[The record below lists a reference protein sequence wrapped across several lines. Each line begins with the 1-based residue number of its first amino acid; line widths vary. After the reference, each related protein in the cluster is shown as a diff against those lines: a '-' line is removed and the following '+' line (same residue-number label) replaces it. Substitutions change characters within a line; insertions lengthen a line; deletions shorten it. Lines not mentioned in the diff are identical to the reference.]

1 MDLMNKFD
9 CKKEMKYLYAP
20 SSKVFSVVEVPAMNY
35 LMVDGHG
42 DPNQSLEY
50 QRAVEA
56 LFGVAY
62 KIKFAFKPKAIVYT
76 VSPLEGLWW
85 VEDMANFS
93 VEHKDE
99 WDWTMMIMQP
109 EWVTIE
115 DFEKARQIVAKQKKN
130 PELSRMK
137 FEPFTEGLAVQILYW
152 GAYADEGP
160 TIARMHEYI
169 REKGFS
175 PYGKHHEIY
184 LGDPR
189 KTAPEKLKTILRQP
203 VRKIA

>member
-1 MDLMNKFD
+1 MNKFD
-9 CKKEMKYLYAP
+9 CKKELKYLYAP
-20 SSKVFSVVEVPAMNY
+20 SSKKLSVVEVPPMNY

-42 DPNQSLEY
+42 DPNRSPEY

-56 LFGVAY
+56 LYGVAY
-62 KIKFAFKPKAIVYT
+62 KIKFAFKPRAIDYA

-85 VEDMANFS
+85 VTNMANFS
-93 VEHKDE
+93 VEHKED

-115 DFEKARQIVAKQKKN
+115 EFEKARQIVTKKKGI
-130 PELSRMK
+130 PELSKMR
-137 FEPFTEGLAVQILYW
+137 FESFTEGLAVQILYW

-160 TIARMHEYI
+160 TIARMHAYI
-169 REKGFS
+169 RENGFVTH
-175 PYGKHHEIY
+175 GKHHEIY

-203 VRKIA
+203 MRKLA